1 MQHLYIFFSI
11 SGSWCFVAPRDLY
24 HRHGCRLFRS
34 TKLMLSRLYAIY
46 VAVGEIIDFC
56 LWLYVIYI
64 TATGAA
70 HFDP

>member
-1 MQHLYIFFSI
+1 MQTSLFLFLVLQAVA
-11 SGSWCFVAPRDLY
+11 FVALRDLY
-24 HRHGCRLFRS
+24 HRRGCRSFRS